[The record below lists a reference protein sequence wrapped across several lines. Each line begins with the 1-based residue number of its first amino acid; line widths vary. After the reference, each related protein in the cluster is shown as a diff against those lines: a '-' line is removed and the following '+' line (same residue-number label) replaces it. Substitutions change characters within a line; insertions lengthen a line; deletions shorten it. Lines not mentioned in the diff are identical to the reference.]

1 MTWRRVR
8 FVLGTLALGAAMFGS
23 LGASCYA
30 SNSDYIKFLT
40 SSGNV
45 VIKNYIDS
53 RFVGEPN
60 DVQAAITVPLEGYV
74 QGLWGNYLNSAIPQ
88 DMPTNTI
95 AAR

>member
-23 LGASCYA
+23 LGASCFA
-30 SNSDYIKFLT
+30 TNSDYIKFLT

-53 RFVGEPN
+53 RFDEEPN
-60 DVQAAITVPLEGYV
+60 DVQAAIVAPLETFA
-74 QGLWGNYLNSAIPQ
+74 QAMWGNYLNSAIPQ
-88 DMPTNTI
+88 DLPNNTI
-95 AAR
+95 AQR

>member
-8 FVLGTLALGAAMFGS
+8 FVLGSLALGAALFGS

-60 DVQAAITVPLEGYV
+60 EVQAAIVVPLEGLV
-74 QGLWGNYLNSAIPQ
+74 QGVWSNYINSAIAQ
-88 DMPTNTI
+88 DLPNNTI
-95 AAR
+95 VQR